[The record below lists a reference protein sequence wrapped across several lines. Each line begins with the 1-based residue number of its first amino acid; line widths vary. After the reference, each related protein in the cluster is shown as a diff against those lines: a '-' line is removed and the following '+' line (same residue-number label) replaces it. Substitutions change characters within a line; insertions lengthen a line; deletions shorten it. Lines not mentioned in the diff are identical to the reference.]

1 MEGKSIN
8 KPATKLSRFL
18 FELEVEFWAATQSLF
33 LSMLSC
39 SMLKSGVLNDGTLAL
54 PEMTDGRVKSEL
66 LSVVLWVAASEEAAG
81 APETV

>member
-1 MEGKSIN
+1 
-8 KPATKLSRFL
+8 
-18 FELEVEFWAATQSLF
+18 
-33 LSMLSC
+33 
-39 SMLKSGVLNDGTLAL
+39 MLKSGVLNDGTLAL